1 MSDSYQAPT
10 SHSDSAVGSLS
21 RPWSEELLLRTAEL
35 IAAGEMEFPQD
46 LGENHKAKLEDKVRQ
61 VRRKRLVRFLAG
73 LIAADLADDTSS
85 HGEF

>member
-1 MSDSYQAPT
+1 MSDGNQPPI
-10 SHSDSAVGSLS
+10 SHNDAAVGTLS
-21 RPWSEELLLRTAEL
+21 QPWSEELLLRTAEL
-35 IAAGEMEFPQD
+35 IASGEMEFPQD

-61 VRRKRLVRFLAG
+61 LRRKRLVRFIAG